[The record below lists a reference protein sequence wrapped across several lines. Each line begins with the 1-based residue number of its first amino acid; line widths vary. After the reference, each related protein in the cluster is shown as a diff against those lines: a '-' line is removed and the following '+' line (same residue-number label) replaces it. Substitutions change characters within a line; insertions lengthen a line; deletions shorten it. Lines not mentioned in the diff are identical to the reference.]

1 MLNRISMF
9 FSCFSKKVSTQ
20 VVPITP
26 WDYRPTEKISILMED
41 FIAHIKLYI
50 DISSSLT
57 IMDAG
62 SLNGNDAEILQKA
75 FPNSK
80 AYAIEGLV
88 DNYEAYI
95 KDKTTITGINRV
107 VASYDGEIIF
117 HQKRI
122 NGIHGIYDRGEE
134 YGTQINTYRCST
146 MKSIMNEYNIPMID
160 IIKIDL
166 EGATYDALISLGSN
180 INDIKIMHIESETHP
195 FFKGQRLHHDV
206 CSYLHANNFHL
217 VDITFVEITKGCYQS
232 DSVWVNKKFSK
243 VIV

>member
-1 MLNRISMF
+1 MFISCI
-9 FSCFSKKVSTQ
+9 SN
-20 VVPITP
+20 PISEP
-26 WDYRPTEKISILMED
+26 SWNYRPTERTSISMED
-41 FIAHIKLYI
+41 FIASIKLYI
-50 DISSSLT
+50 DTSESLT
-57 IMDAG
+57 IIDAG

-80 AYAIEGLV
+80 AYAIEGLT

-95 KDKTTITGINRV
+95 KDKTTITGIHRV

-117 HQKRI
+117 HQKES
-122 NGIHGIYDRGEE
+122 NGIHGIYDRGQE
-134 YGTQINTYRCST
+134 YGTHTNTYRCST
-146 MKSIMNEYNIPMID
+146 MKTIMEEFYIPIID

-180 INDIKIMHIESETHP
+180 INNIKIMHIETETHS
-195 FFKGQRLHHDV
+195 FFKGQRLHNDV
-206 CSYLHANNFHL
+206 CSYLHDNNFHL
-217 VDITFVEITKGCYQS
+217 VDITFVEISKDCYQS